1 MLVQAGD
8 DVGCGYCQSLPEFAY
23 GCGGGEIMVVIT
35 RGTRLSAWKNKDAS
49 ITEKGKIEAG
59 QVWD

>member
-1 MLVQAGD
+1 
-8 DVGCGYCQSLPEFAY
+8 
-23 GCGGGEIMVVIT
+23 MVVIT